1 MPTSPQA
8 TTEHIT
14 CNHGGGLNLGGRDGG
29 GGGGGGG
36 VLILN
41 VM

>member
-29 GGGGGGG
+29 GAA
-36 VLILN
+36 LISD